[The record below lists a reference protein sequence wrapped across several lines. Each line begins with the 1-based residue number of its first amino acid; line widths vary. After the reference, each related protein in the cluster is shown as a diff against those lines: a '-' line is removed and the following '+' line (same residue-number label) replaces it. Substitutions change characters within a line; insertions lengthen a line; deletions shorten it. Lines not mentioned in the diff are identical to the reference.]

1 MRQIPVCIALLAVAA
16 ATAQN
21 SPQPV
26 PGAWTREDLER
37 LERQI
42 RQWQMEN
49 ENSAWRNQ
57 ILERQAAAQRR
68 REFVE
73 KANRLAALWKKVM
86 GRYSETGVFNIRD
99 ARELSKAFRALEAA
113 GWPK

>member
-1 MRQIPVCIALLAVAA
+1 MCIALIAVAA

-21 SPQPV
+21 SPQPA
-26 PGAWTREDLER
+26 PGAWTREDTER

-49 ENSAWRNQ
+49 EDSVLRSQ
-57 ILERQAAAQRR
+57 ILERQAAEQRR
-68 REFVE
+68 REFVQ
-73 KANRLAALWKKVM
+73 KANRVVALWKKVM
-86 GRYSETGVFNIRD
+86 DRYSETGVFNVKD
-99 ARELSKAFRALEAA
+99 ARELSRAFRALEAT